1 MTLEAAAG
9 KNPVSHVGKV
19 YNMLAH
25 QLAERIYHAAEPI
38 EEVYVWLCSRI
49 GQPLDQPW
57 STSIHLSL
65 DNHACLGDIE
75 GLVQDIVNQELS
87 VVDQFTQQ
95 LTRGELPVC

>member
-19 YNMLAH
+19 YNLLAH
-25 QLAERIYHAAEPI
+25 QIAERIYHAADPI

-49 GQPLDQPW
+49 GYPLDRPW
-57 STSIHLSL
+57 ASSVQLAL
-65 DNHACLGDIE
+65 PEDACLADFE
-75 GLVQDIVNQELS
+75 EMVADIVSQELA
-87 VVDQFTQQ
+87 VIDRFTEK